1 MVSVG
6 WFLSMGVRLIYP
18 VVLPQLV
25 GEFEITYSTAGISLG
40 LLWVAYAAVNTPG
53 GLVADYV
60 GERIMLAGSMFL
72 SSIGLVAVVNSQ
84 TFTHFLISTVLL
96 GVATGLFGTTGTT
109 VLTDIYSQ
117 HDTTAISISQIASS
131 IGSIVIPVIAG
142 LLAVGF
148 GWRVG
153 LIYTAPFFAVAG
165 IGLWLTLPSR
175 TSPGV
180 ANDGRGLGGVLD
192 DIRQTFSNRTL
203 LLVVGGMTAVG
214 FVYQGITG
222 FLPMYLIE
230 TKNFSQQQATL
241 FFGLLFCSM
250 ILGKIVSGP
259 LARRFGNRPTLVGYS
274 LISIPGFIALP
285 LFDNTLLIIISVWFG
300 GLILGYTPVATTYA
314 MELIPAGIQGSVFG
328 VIRTVFLGVGALA
341 PPAVGALADFDMLDV
356 AFFSFFVIALF
367 AMVFSMALPAD
378 S

>member
-18 VVLPQLV
+18 VILPQLV

-40 LLWVAYAAVNTPG
+40 LLWIAYAAVNTPG
-53 GLVADYV
+53 GLVADYI
-60 GERIMLAGSMFL
+60 GERLLLVGSMVL
-72 SSIGLVAVVNSQ
+72 SAIGLVAVVSSQ
-84 TFTHFLISTVLL
+84 TFTQFLISTALL
-96 GVATGLFGTTGTT
+96 GIATGLFGTTGTT
-109 VLTDIYSQ
+109 VLTDVYSQ
-117 HDTTAISISQIASS
+117 YDTTAISISQIAAS
-131 IGSIVIPVIAG
+131 IGSIIIPVIAG
-142 LLAVGF
+142 FLAAIL
-148 GWRVG
+148 GWRIG
-153 LIYTAPFFAVAG
+153 LMYIAPFFVVAG
-165 IGLWLTLPSR
+165 IGIWLTLPAR

-180 ANDGRGLGGVLD
+180 AGDGRGMNGVVVD
-192 DIRQTFSNRTL
+192 VRETFSNRVL

-214 FVYQGITG
+214 FVYQGLTG

-230 TKNFSQQQATL
+230 MKDFSQQQATL

-250 ILGKIVSGP
+250 IVGKLVSGP

-285 LFDNTLLIIISVWFG
+285 LFDSTILIIISVWFG

-314 MELIPAGIQGSVFG
+314 MELIPAGVQGSVFG
-328 VIRTVFLGVGALA
+328 VIRTIFLGFGALA
-341 PPAVGALADFDMLDV
+341 PPAVGSLADLDMLDT
-356 AFFSFFVIALF
+356 AFLSFFVIAFF
-367 AMVFSMALPAD
+367 AMIFSMALPSD